1 MSASCS
7 LFRITVP
14 LQSYRCFV
22 SYWVCTMNTYFRC
35 YFCIWLSRDSVST
48 ILCSSCHFL
57 IILHTLRLNSH
68 YSIQIHANT
77 HTHARAHTNMHSQH
91 TCIQQ
96 IHSFLIINDFGI
108 KAICRLSMSFGFF
121 FVVVVVLPRIRM
133 KGSVTSFTSIEKII
147 IFSSDMHQTN
157 I

>member
-22 SYWVCTMNTYFRC
+22 SYCTMHTYSRC

-68 YSIQIHANT
+68 YSIYFR
-77 HTHARAHTNMHSQH
+77 THAQI
-91 TCIQQ
+91 CIPNIRSSNKYVL

-121 FVVVVVLPRIRM
+121 VVVVVLPRIRM
-133 KGSVTSFTSIEKII
+133 KGSAMSFYRIEKII